1 MRRGWTLTLL
11 PPHSLTSTRRQIEA
25 TIAEWLSEKFP
36 LYGYPAAPVCP
47 AAQKTRSRTADV
59 LTTAAVIAALAIVLA
74 LLYVCY
80 VRTARAKLLA
90 RHDDARLDD
99 PLLAE

>member
-1 MRRGWTLTLL
+1 
-11 PPHSLTSTRRQIEA
+11 
-25 TIAEWLSEKFP
+25 
-36 LYGYPAAPVCP
+36 
-47 AAQKTRSRTADV
+47 V